1 MGVVGVVSREDIAGG
16 GGGVGGEIKLGIC
29 LIICELWDVCGRVTR
44 WRML

>member
-1 MGVVGVVSREDIAGG
+1 MGVMGVVSREDIVGG
-16 GGGVGGEIKLGIC
+16 GRGGEIKLRIC